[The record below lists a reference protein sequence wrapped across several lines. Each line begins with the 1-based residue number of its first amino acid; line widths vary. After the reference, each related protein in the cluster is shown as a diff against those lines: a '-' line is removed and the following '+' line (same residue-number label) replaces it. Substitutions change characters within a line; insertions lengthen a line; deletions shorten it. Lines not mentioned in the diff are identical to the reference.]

1 MDGQLGREKTASQ
14 PSPIIFGNSRDSAE
28 EVRRGGTVFFKSGA
42 KLRTLHDERKPPK
55 IVLVAAGG
63 MMSSAIDVDGALWLW
78 GAVPNPSEFADSHCR
93 NSFSITNIEKPERV
107 RGLLGLRVYR
117 VACGN
122 EHIIA
127 VVEGRDNVD
136 PDCYAWGNNQ
146 FGQLGLGDFR
156 DRSYPQVV
164 KALAAS
170 VVGPILDL
178 ACGAFH
184 TAILAGKDD
193 QPTDLLQEPNSPTR
207 SRHNKLGR
215 DVIQDSTPKHYFFRT
230 HQPMAEQLESLRN
243 IGSPKPR
250 VRQDSETSSSLKST
264 ALGSSRMSSSRSLA
278 QYAVSS
284 RSKESFTLE
293 GRISVCWT
301 FGQGENGQLGQGT
314 KESQALPAP
323 VEGLPN
329 ERLTTVACGLFHT
342 AVVTETGDVWVWGM
356 EGGLGL
362 CPNIGPPGS
371 RSGDAVFPVRVF
383 GESSGT
389 CNPVSGSKGITCGAA
404 HTVTLSNGGKDI
416 WAWGRGQNGVL
427 GVGHTSDCWFPCP
440 VLWPPVSLAPWS
452 GESKGPPQMDAS
464 HSIGFDYL
472 RPSRDSKKSGPMDQA
487 DPVKSSVKQTGTV
500 TNTKRFEQSVE
511 NPVASEEETLKTL
524 QKELVEVRRY
534 AESLHAAVYGEV
546 EAFSTHQPGVLLS
559 SNEDRSDYGSS
570 GNGQAS
576 SSTTIQKSALQDWER
591 RLEAASD
598 ADLIRLDQYYRSMR
612 LRLKEI
618 LFGRRTDEWCRR
630 CMAAMNSSGI
640 PVEPPTMRE
649 IYSTTSTSSTDGPGE
664 VAISKSGIHGN
675 RDELLPAA
683 AVSASIAEFRLLT
696 GRPR

>member
-1 MDGQLGREKTASQ
+1 MASRDLVEDSRITVVQVVAGESHTLALTAVGSVYSWGRGLFGKLRVGASQ
-14 PSPIIFGNSRDSAE
+14 DELIPTYISIGHLRDKDKEEGVVKKVTQVAAGAYHNLVLTADGSMWSWGYNACIQLTQSLDTSLSACSLTNTWTVSLVAKRPHRSP
-28 EVRRGGTVFFKSGA
+28 
-42 KLRTLHDERKPPK
+42 LRLSL

-207 SRHNKLGR
+207 R
-215 DVIQDSTPKHYFFRT
+215 
-230 HQPMAEQLESLRN
+230 
-243 IGSPKPR
+243 
-250 VRQDSETSSSLKST
+250 
-264 ALGSSRMSSSRSLA
+264 
-278 QYAVSS
+278 
-284 RSKESFTLE
+284 
-293 GRISVCWT
+293 RISVCWT

-440 VLWPPVSLAPWS
+440 VLWPPVSLAPW
-452 GESKGPPQMDAS
+452 
-464 HSIGFDYL
+464 
-472 RPSRDSKKSGPMDQA
+472 
-487 DPVKSSVKQTGTV
+487 
-500 TNTKRFEQSVE
+500 FEQSVE

-598 ADLIRLDQYYRSMR
+598 ADL
-612 LRLKEI
+612 
-618 LFGRRTDEWCRR
+618 
-630 CMAAMNSSGI
+630 
-640 PVEPPTMRE
+640 V
-649 IYSTTSTSSTDGPGE
+649 
-664 VAISKSGIHGN
+664 
-675 RDELLPAA
+675 LP
-683 AVSASIAEFRLLT
+683 
-696 GRPR
+696 